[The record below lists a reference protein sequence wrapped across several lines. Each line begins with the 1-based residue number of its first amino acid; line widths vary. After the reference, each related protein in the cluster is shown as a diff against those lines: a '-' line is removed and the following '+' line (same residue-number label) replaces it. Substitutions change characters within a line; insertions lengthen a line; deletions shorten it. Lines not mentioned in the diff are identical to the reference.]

1 MRIVIVED
9 EIALVRVLGEKF
21 RREGF
26 DVAIATNGDDAL
38 KVVRSE
44 EPDLVLLDLIL
55 PKKDGFAVLQEMKS
69 DAELRPI
76 PVVVLSNLGEDENLK
91 RALKMGAADYLVK
104 TQHPINEVVEKVR
117 GHLMSKSK

>member
-9 EIALVRVLGEKF
+9 EIALVKVLGEKF
-21 RREGF
+21 KREGF
-26 DVAIATNGDDAL
+26 DVSVATNGEDA
-38 KVVRSE
+38 VRVIRSQ

-55 PKKDGFAVLQEMKS
+55 PKKDGFAVLQELK
-69 DAELRPI
+69 PI

-91 RALKMGAADYLVK
+91 RALKMGAVDYLVK

-117 GHLMSKSK
+117 GHLMSRSK

>member
-9 EIALVRVLGEKF
+9 EIALVKVLGEKF
-21 RREGF
+21 KREGF
-26 DVAIATNGDDAL
+26 DVSVATNGEDA
-38 KVVRSE
+38 VRVIRSQ

-55 PKKDGFAVLQEMKS
+55 PKKDGFAVLQEMKA
-69 DAELRPI
+69 DPELKPI

-91 RALKMGAADYLVK
+91 RALKMGAVDYLVK

-117 GHLMSKSK
+117 GHLMSRSK